1 MQPPLAKSC
10 KIIPTRNPTVS
21 ALKGLVH
28 VVEESQ
34 HVGLVDEEPQPPIA
48 PPNPDLMD
56 TCPLLDGTQLA
67 AEMAWELPE
76 TQPLDDFPGQPPLH
90 RTSRAVTKDGEE
102 LEQVMADQV
111 APEPVEPEL
120 VEEPPKISSPE
131 AEIAEPF
138 QPEDPIPP
146 AQPDLPEEPE
156 VEVEVSPHKD
166 TVVGQKINAVF
177 FNDEVQVK
185 APLKFT

>member
-1 MQPPLAKSC
+1 
-10 KIIPTRNPTVS
+10 VS

-34 HVGLVDEEPQPPIA
+34 HVGLVDEEPQPIA

-67 AEMAWELPE
+67 ADMAWELPE

-102 LEQVMADQV
+102 LDQVMADQV
-111 APEPVEPEL
+111 APEPVEPEA
-120 VEEPPKISSPE
+120 VEEPPKISSP
-131 AEIAEPF
+131 
-138 QPEDPIPP
+138 
-146 AQPDLPEEPE
+146 DL
-156 VEVEVSPHKD
+156 
-166 TVVGQKINAVF
+166 KILSHLHNLIF
-177 FNDEVQVK
+177 
-185 APLKFT
+185 LKSLKLKLK

>member
-1 MQPPLAKSC
+1 M
-10 KIIPTRNPTVS
+10 
-21 ALKGLVH
+21 
-28 VVEESQ
+28 
-34 HVGLVDEEPQPPIA
+34 
-48 PPNPDLMD
+48 
-56 TCPLLDGTQLA
+56 
-67 AEMAWELPE
+67 
-76 TQPLDDFPGQPPLH
+76 
-90 RTSRAVTKDGEE
+90 
-102 LEQVMADQV
+102 
-111 APEPVEPEL
+111 